1 MTVTLPKLLKPTAT
15 LLTVLA
21 LLVFAGYLAVYLIYA
36 AALFRWPYDYD
47 QGEGFELYDAILYSQ
62 GEWPY
67 RDNDTFPFYASNYPP
82 LFHLL
87 ILPLLPLFGPRLIAG
102 RLVSFTATLVTAGA
116 IAFAVRRESKDIT
129 APSLLRW
136 GLPTLAG
143 LAFLSSNIVYQVG
156 PLCRL
161 HTTMVM
167 FETLAV
173 VAIAGFQHPCHPPRN
188 LLLGLFFL
196 LCAGYT
202 KQLAI
207 FTAAAALGFVFLRDV
222 RKGILSG
229 LGLAVVAGGLFLLI
243 DRATNG
249 QWMLNA
255 IHANVN
261 EFDYRQT
268 LALLGQ
274 WLRLHP
280 ILLLL
285 AGGLLVYELF
295 WDRLSAYAVWF
306 VFAIGMGLL
315 SGKWGAG
322 PTYFITAIAAA
333 CVMAGRASAHLVGAH
348 RNAPQR
354 RDLSLLL
361 VAALFLL
368 QATFTLHLPTTG
380 PVFTPLARA
389 LGVADRPVQGDC
401 VTFAYY
407 DSGGYTQ
414 LGHLLTA
421 DDYQAGERILA
432 YVRHSDGPAFSEEAA
447 FSLLAGR
454 PVVTNPT
461 QLLNLYKNGLLDTS
475 EIVRRIE
482 AEEFGVVVFRAQF
495 YPQPVLEA
503 IGQHYRPVEHMC
515 MNGFYYHILLPHR
528 LLEDVKR

>member
-261 EFDYRQT
+261 E
-268 LALLGQ
+268 
-274 WLRLHP
+274 
-280 ILLLL
+280 
-285 AGGLLVYELF
+285 
-295 WDRLSAYAVWF
+295 
-306 VFAIGMGLL
+306 
-315 SGKWGAG
+315 
-322 PTYFITAIAAA
+322 
-333 CVMAGRASAHLVGAH
+333 
-348 RNAPQR
+348 
-354 RDLSLLL
+354 
-361 VAALFLL
+361 
-368 QATFTLHLPTTG
+368 
-380 PVFTPLARA
+380 
-389 LGVADRPVQGDC
+389 
-401 VTFAYY
+401 
-407 DSGGYTQ
+407 
-414 LGHLLTA
+414 
-421 DDYQAGERILA
+421 
-432 YVRHSDGPAFSEEAA
+432 
-447 FSLLAGR
+447 
-454 PVVTNPT
+454 
-461 QLLNLYKNGLLDTS
+461 
-475 EIVRRIE
+475 
-482 AEEFGVVVFRAQF
+482 
-495 YPQPVLEA
+495 
-503 IGQHYRPVEHMC
+503 
-515 MNGFYYHILLPHR
+515 
-528 LLEDVKR
+528 